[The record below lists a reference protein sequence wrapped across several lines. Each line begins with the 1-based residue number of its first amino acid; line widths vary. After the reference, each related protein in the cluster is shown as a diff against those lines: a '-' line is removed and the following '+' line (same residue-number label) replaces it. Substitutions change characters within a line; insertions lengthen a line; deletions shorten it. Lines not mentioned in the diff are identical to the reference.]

1 MHLLLKRIQ
10 SCNKIVKPL
19 IFIVL
24 VASVFLVLFLV
35 KKTSEY
41 NSFEHEIQIKI
52 NNTITLK
59 TDVSTTNKERMI
71 GLSKYE
77 KLSEDQAMLFV
88 FEKKG
93 FYSFWMRDM
102 KFPIDI
108 IWLDENKTIVSI
120 KENADPVN
128 FPQSYTPESESLFV
142 VETVAGFVQKNNLE
156 KGQQFF
162 W

>member
-120 KENADPVN
+120 KENADPVS